1 MSSMIKMYIYYGYC
15 TQGCEKLHNAS
26 YKIALK
32 EPDHCFTYM
41 YEIWDTCATLQDAG
55 AMS

>member
-1 MSSMIKMYIYYGYC
+1 MSGMIKMYIYYGYC